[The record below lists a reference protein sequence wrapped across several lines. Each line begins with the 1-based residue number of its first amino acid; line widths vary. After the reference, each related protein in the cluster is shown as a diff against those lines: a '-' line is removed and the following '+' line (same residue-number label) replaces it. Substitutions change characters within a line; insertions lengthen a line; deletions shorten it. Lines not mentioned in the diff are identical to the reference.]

1 MKKIFIVLVL
11 LLLAIFF
18 LKYSFSQ
25 TPKIT
30 CSIETSCSYTG
41 VFRISDLTD
50 AHAELI
56 TQTNY
61 PYVVCCRIDG
71 ASLSVS
77 QEISGGFI
85 GLSNPTDAHVE
96 AGSQNNYGYHLE
108 FNPSYGSIFCEVS
121 DSCENYDTCLVSI
134 SDLTD
139 AHVGDCTTN
148 PYQKKIC
155 CSFGSLEININLNAS
170 KVEWNGGLKVWGK
183 TTKNG
188 APLQNADVFVF
199 INNELYCQIKT
210 NSSGDY
216 ACEFNIKRNRI
227 GQFIVFAKV
236 IDPSNLKEKISYS
249 TINVFIDFGFKE
261 KGKNIVCEDIK
272 KLIQNPDGSIEEA
285 NVKICTWK

>member
-11 LLLAIFF
+11 ILLAIFF

-170 KVEWNGGLKVWGK
+170 KVEWNDGLKVWGK

-188 APLQNADVFVF
+188 APLQNGEVYVSMD
-199 INNELYCQIKT
+199 NKLYCQTQT
-210 NSSGDY
+210 NSSGEY
-216 ACEFNIKRNRI
+216 VCEFNIEKSKI
-227 GQFIVFAKV
+227 GNFNVSVKV
-236 IDPSNLKEKISYS
+236 IDPITLKEKIAYAP
-249 TINVFIDFGFKE
+249 INVFLKFGFE
-261 KGKNIVCEDIK
+261 EIGKNVVCEENK
-272 KLIQNPDGSIEEA
+272 KLIQNPYGTIEEV
-285 NVKICTWK
+285 NIKICVWK